1 MDKSIPKAL
10 AHISSLK
17 HITDVQLS
25 RASSENGARQS
36 VATSR
41 NYQPG
46 NDAEFAC
53 PITGLEMNGKYRFV
67 VLKRSGHVVSEKAL
81 KQVMLA
87 FNKTPAQCV
96 LAMFSFVKALEK

>member
-25 RASSENGARQS
+25 RASLGNGARRS
-36 VATSR
+36 VATAR

-67 VLKRSGHVVSEKAL
+67 VLQRSGHVVSEKAL
-81 KQVMLA
+81 KQVLLA
-87 FNKTPAQCV
+87 V
-96 LAMFSFVKALEK
+96 